1 MILTKCAVCSTELGR
16 TLGQK
21 CGRCSTRYCGP
32 ACQKQ
37 HWQEFGHDQLC
48 KRIKK
53 EGGAEQYNA
62 NTRYTAAV
70 SIAAEACAEDTKG
83 QTCHICTQALHWKT
97 KEGLVRMC
105 GCSGT
110 SGFAHVSCL
119 EEQAK
124 ILVAEAEE
132 NNKDPQWHRW
142 HKCGLC
148 EQDYYGIVRC
158 ALGWACWKT
167 YLGRPETDWD
177 RRDAMNELGNGLLET
192 GQNEDALSV
201 KEAEL
206 AMKRRLG
213 ASEDSILSVQGNLAG
228 AYLQLG
234 RKEQASRML
243 RDVYSGY
250 LRLYGTDHRD
260 TLREAY
266 NYANTLNGLQR
277 FAEAKAL
284 MRRTMPV
291 ARRVL
296 GENDNLTL
304 MMRCIYASALY
315 RAEKATL
322 DDVREA
328 VAMFDELAR
337 TTRRKLGEAHPLAV
351 MVAQDLQNV
360 QGKLRKHEELEDMG
374 FSSLAEAK
382 EVLSAMEA
390 MMTGDNSGPGI

>member
-1 MILTKCAVCSTELGR
+1 MLSGSLLMQDDATPTDTAPEEEDEAVSADGDNAEQDRADTKYREASAAAVAKCA
-16 TLGQK
+16 
-21 CGRCSTRYCGP
+21 
-32 ACQKQ
+32 
-37 HWQEFGHDQLC
+37 D
-48 KRIKK
+48 
-53 EGGAEQYNA
+53 
-62 NTRYTAAV
+62 
-70 SIAAEACAEDTKG
+70 DTKG
-83 QTCHICTQALHWKT
+83 QTCFICMEGIHPETN
-97 KEGLVRMC
+97 EGLVR
-105 GCSGT
+105 GCSCRGAA
-110 SGFAHVSCL
+110 GFAHLSCL
-119 EEQAK
+119 ARQAQ
-124 ILVAEAEE
+124 VAVERA
-132 NNKDPQWHRW
+132 DTGWARW
-142 HKCGLC
+142 HTCRQC
-148 EQDYYGIVRC
+148 EQQYHGVVRC

-296 GENDNLTL
+296 GENDEATL
-304 MMRCIYASALY
+304 RMRWNYARALY
-315 RAEKATL
+315 RDAGATL
-322 DDVREA
+322 DDLREA
-328 VAMFDELAR
+328 ATTLEDVERIAR
-337 TTRRKLGEAHPLAV
+337 RVFGGAHPLTTGIGKS
-351 MVAQDLQNV
+351 LQTALAA
-360 QGKLRKHEELEDMG
+360 LRARETPSE
-374 FSSLAEAK
+374 S
-382 EVLSAMEA
+382 
-390 MMTGDNSGPGI
+390 